1 MHMFV
6 FIVSDL
12 RIVLLGK
19 NSSEISRVGNSILG
33 RDVFDIEGPP
43 PLVEQ
48 HSERARGK
56 VEGRYIT
63 LINTPHLFDPDLSVY
78 QITVRIK
85 ECMSLCSPGPHGVVL
100 VLQPDDFTETDSSR
114 MDHILSSL
122 SEEAHKYTLVL
133 TTQNKETGA
142 SAGPV
147 QENIIQKVI
156 TKYSNRR
163 LEWSKCSCAMFVEMI
178 EKVVEEN
185 RGSLVCE
192 EFEDAPLT
200 LEQKWSEQ
208 ETEVEVLY
216 HIKEQEHEETEELQE
231 YDQTELKEH
240 EEIKQLHEHDP
251 TKQQGIE
258 GDLPRQKQEKTK
270 TTLMTSVTKHF
281 SISDLR
287 IVLLGKNSS
296 EISRVGNSILG
307 RDGFDTE
314 GPPPLVEQ
322 HSERARGKVEG
333 RYITLINTPH
343 LFDPDL
349 SVHQITVRIK
359 ECMSLCSPGPH
370 GVVLVLQPD
379 DFTET
384 DSSRMDHILS
394 SLSEE
399 AQKYTLVL
407 TTQNKEAGASAGPV
421 QENIIQKVI
430 TKYRNRHLEWRKCS
444 CATFMKIIEKVVEE
458 NRGSFV
464 CGEFEDAPLTLEQ
477 KWSEQETEVE
487 ELYHIKGQEH
497 EETEELQEYDQTELK
512 EHEEIKQ
519 LHEHDHTKQQGIE
532 GPRQK
537 QEKTKTTLMT
547 SVTKHFSISDLRIV
561 LLGKNSSEISRVGNS
576 ILGRDGFDTEGPPP
590 LVEQH
595 SERAR
600 GKVEGRYI
608 TLINTPHL
616 FDPDLSVYQITVRIK
631 ECMSLCSPGPH
642 GVVLVL
648 QPDDFT
654 ETDSSRMD
662 HILSSLSEEA
672 HKYTLVLTTQNKE
685 AGASAGPVQENIIQK
700 VITKYRNRHLEWSKC
715 SCATFMKIIEK
726 VVEENRG
733 SFVCG
738 EFEDAPLTLEQKWSE
753 QETEV
758 EELYHIKGQEHEE
771 TEELQEYDQTEL
783 KEHEEIKQLHEH
795 DHTKQQGFEG
805 PRQKQEKTKTTL
817 MTSVTKHFSRSKPRS
832 NVVLLGRENEAKT
845 SVCKLLLG
853 KKFSTSH
860 QKVKQKSSSVCV
872 RREGEVCGRLIG
884 LVEMP
889 AVYNT
894 QLSEDDVMQK
904 AFHCVSVC
912 DPGVHAF
919 FIVISEDRLT
929 DEDKGEMEMIQRI
942 FSSRLNKNTIVLI
955 SRQSQSKELDASVKK
970 VIKGFGGRYKY
981 LDSKTD
987 ATQLIKCLEMLHTE
1001 SRGSLYTMDMYVEA
1015 QVKAQLQYK
1024 KHIQNLQQK
1033 ITELTQKNRKSQ
1045 TQGSKPRSNV
1055 VLLGRENEAKT
1066 SVCKLLLGKK
1076 FSTSHQKVKQK
1087 SSSLCLRR
1095 EGEVCGRLIG
1105 LVEMPALYNTQ
1116 LSEDEVMQKAFHCVS
1131 VCDPGVHA
1139 FFIVISEDRLT
1150 DEDNGEMEMMQRIF
1164 SSRFNKNTIVLISRQ
1179 SQSKE
1184 LDASVKKVIK
1194 GFGGRYKYLDSKTDA
1209 TQLIKCLEMLHTESR
1224 GSLYTMDMYVEAQ
1237 VKAQLQYKK
1246 HIQNLQQKI
1255 TELTQKNRKSQTQD
1269 SPKSPEALR
1278 IVLLGKT
1285 GVGKSATGNTILGKE
1300 DVFKEDIGGSV
1311 TVVCQKES
1319 ADINGRQIIVV
1330 DTPGLF
1336 DTNVPNV
1343 EITKEITK
1351 CISMAAPG
1359 PHVFLLVLSI
1369 GQRFTQEEQDTVNM
1383 IKDTFGE
1390 KCKMYTIVVFSKGDF
1405 LKGNTIEQ
1413 YIEKSGPTMKRFL
1426 FDFGNRYHVL
1436 NNSNKSSSTQV
1447 TDLLEKI
1454 DSMVAVNRGSCY
1466 TNDMFQQV
1474 EKALQEKQER
1484 ILKERE
1490 EEIEREKERLKAK
1503 YEAELEKMRIEIQK
1517 EKDNQEAEGRRREKE
1532 FKEKELDIKREM
1544 TEMERIQREDV
1555 MKKREEDEK
1564 KMQEWIAEIHREREE
1579 NRQQWEKQRE
1589 EDQRRRDQEEE
1600 ERRKKEE
1607 EWKKKQKEERENFE
1621 KEREYMEKKV
1631 REELMKLQQDYK
1643 QKAEEEEKR
1652 RKELEEKIQ
1661 HAEESKKKELQ
1672 ELQITQQREWI
1683 KRIDEEE
1690 KRRHKQQKY
1699 WEKTIASMVEAWIL
1713 QQIRK
1718 QRQHEW
1724 EKEKEIEEKDLKVKE
1739 RKEKE
1744 EQERKRIENEANEKI
1759 RQMKEQLEAQ
1769 REKEEKERNKKE
1781 EQLRKE
1787 MEEQLQKQLESFR
1800 EEREEEET
1808 IRTEVERR
1816 NLEFIIQIHSREI
1829 ENLKTHVKVIAR
1841 KQAEEEF
1848 HAKLDEKVKEARD
1861 KGFAEGCAEVEAE
1874 RTALGRRVDRFVQT
1888 VCKS

>member
-1 MHMFV
+1 M
-6 FIVSDL
+6 
-12 RIVLLGK
+12 
-19 NSSEISRVGNSILG
+19 SSGSGLSHCCRRGSMEFL
-33 RDVFDIEGPP
+33 PP
-43 PLVEQ
+43 
-48 HSERARGK
+48 
-56 VEGRYIT
+56 
-63 LINTPHLFDPDLSVY
+63 
-78 QITVRIK
+78 
-85 ECMSLCSPGPHGVVL
+85 
-100 VLQPDDFTETDSSR
+100 
-114 MDHILSSL
+114 ILSL
-122 SEEAHKYTLVL
+122 SRSRNSV
-133 TTQNKETGA
+133 
-142 SAGPV
+142 
-147 QENIIQKVI
+147 
-156 TKYSNRR
+156 
-163 LEWSKCSCAMFVEMI
+163 
-178 EKVVEEN
+178 
-185 RGSLVCE
+185 
-192 EFEDAPLT
+192 
-200 LEQKWSEQ
+200 
-208 ETEVEVLY
+208 
-216 HIKEQEHEETEELQE
+216 
-231 YDQTELKEH
+231 DQ
-240 EEIKQLHEHDP
+240 P
-251 TKQQGIE
+251 
-258 GDLPRQKQEKTK
+258 P
-270 TTLMTSVTKHF
+270 HF
-281 SISDLR
+281 SDLR

-1255 TELTQKNRKSQTQD
+1255 TELTQKNRKSQTQGSKPRSNVVLLGRENEAKTSVCKLLLGEMFSTSHQKVKQKSSSVCVRMD
-1269 SPKSPEALR
+1269 GEVCGHLIGLVEMPALYNTQLSEEKVMQEAFHCVSVCDPGVHAFFIVISEDRLTDEDKGEMEMIQRIFSSRLNKNTIVLISRQSQSKELDASVEKVIKSFGRRYKFVNSETDATQLIKCLEMLHKESRGSLYTMDMYVEAQVETQLQYKKHIQNLQQKITDLTRKNRKSQTQGSPKSPEALR

-1300 DVFKEDIGGSV
+1300 DVFTEDIGGSV

-1319 ADINGRQIIVV
+1319 ADINGRQITVV

-1390 KCKMYTIVVFSKGDF
+1390 KHKMYTIVVFSKGDF

-1413 YIEKSGPTMKRFL
+1413 YIEKCGPTMKRFL

-1447 TDLLEKI
+1447 ADLLEKI
-1454 DSMVAVNRGSCY
+1454 DSMLAVNGGSCY

-1474 EKALQEKQER
+1474 EKALQEEQER

-1490 EEIEREKERLKAK
+1490 EEIERVKERLKAK
-1503 YEAELEKMRIEIQK
+1503 YEAEMERMRIEIQK
-1517 EKDNQEAEGRRREKE
+1517 EKEKQEAEGRRREKE
-1532 FKEKELDIKREM
+1532 FKEKELEIKREM
-1544 TEMERIQREDV
+1544 TEREKIQREDV
-1555 MKKREEDEK
+1555 TKKREEDEK
-1564 KMQEWIAEIHREREE
+1564 KMQQWMAEIHREKEE
-1579 NRQQWEKQRE
+1579 NSQRWEKQRE
-1589 EDQRRRDQEEE
+1589 EDWRRRDQEEE

-1621 KEREYMEKKV
+1621 KEREDMEKKV
-1631 REELMKLQQDYK
+1631 REELMNLQQDYK

-1661 HAEESKKKELQ
+1661 QAEESKKKELQ
-1672 ELQITQQREWI
+1672 ELQLTQQQEWI
-1683 KRIDEEE
+1683 KRMEEEE
-1690 KRRHKQQKY
+1690 KRREKQQKY
-1699 WEKTIASMVEAWIL
+1699 WEKTIASMEEAWTL

-1724 EKEKEIEEKDLKVKE
+1724 EKQKEKEERDLKEKE
-1739 RKEKE
+1739 REEKE

-1769 REKEEKERNKKE
+1769 REKEEKERNEKE

-1787 MEEQLQKQLESFR
+1787 MEEQLQKQLKSFR
-1800 EEREEEET
+1800 EEREEEEI
-1808 IRTEVERR
+1808 IRAEVERR
-1816 NLEFIIQIHSREI
+1816 NLEFIIEIHNREI
-1829 ENLKTHVKVIAR
+1829 ENLKTQTEVIAR

-1861 KGFAEGCAEVEAE
+1861 KGFAEGCAEIEAA

>member
-1285 GVGKSATGNTILGKE
+1285 GVGKSATGNTILGK
-1300 DVFKEDIGGSV
+1300 DMFKEDIGGSV
-1311 TVVCQKES
+1311 TVVCQKKS
-1319 ADINGRQIIVV
+1319 ADINGRQITVV

-1343 EITKEITK
+1343 EVTKEITK

-1413 YIEKSGPTMKRFL
+1413 YIEKSGPTMKRFV

-1454 DSMVAVNRGSCY
+1454 DSMVTVNRGSCY

-1474 EKALQEKQER
+1474 EKTLQEKQER

-1503 YEAELEKMRIEIQK
+1503 YEAEMERMRIEIQK
-1517 EKDNQEAEGRRREKE
+1517 EKEKQEAEGRRREKE
-1532 FKEKELDIKREM
+1532 FKEKELEIKRDM
-1544 TEMERIQREDV
+1544 TERERIQREDV
-1555 MKKREEDEK
+1555 TKRREEDEK
-1564 KMQEWIAEIHREREE
+1564 KMQEWMAEIHREKEE
-1579 NRQQWEKQRE
+1579 NSQRWEKQRE

-1600 ERRKKEE
+1600 ERRKKEA

-1621 KEREYMEKKV
+1621 KEREDMEKKV

-1643 QKAEEEEKR
+1643 QKAEEEDKR
-1652 RKELEEKIQ
+1652 RKELEEKIL

-1683 KRIDEEE
+1683 KRMDEEE
-1690 KRRHKQQKY
+1690 KRRDKQQKY
-1699 WEKTIASMVEAWIL
+1699 WEKTIASLEEAWTL
-1713 QQIRK
+1713 EQIRK
-1718 QRQHEW
+1718 QKQHEW
-1724 EKEKEIEEKDLKVKE
+1724 ENEKEIEEKDLKVKE

-1744 EQERKRIENEANEKI
+1744 EHERKGIENEANEKI
-1759 RQMKEQLEAQ
+1759 RQMKEQLEAE
-1769 REKEEKERNKKE
+1769 REKEEKERNEKE

-1800 EEREEEET
+1800 KEREEEET

-1816 NLEFIIQIHSREI
+1816 NLEFIIQIHNREI
-1829 ENLKTHVKVIAR
+1829 ENLKTQTEVIAR

-1861 KGFAEGCAEVEAE
+1861 KGFVEGCAEIEAE
-1874 RTALGRRVDRFVQT
+1874 RTALGRRVDQFVHA